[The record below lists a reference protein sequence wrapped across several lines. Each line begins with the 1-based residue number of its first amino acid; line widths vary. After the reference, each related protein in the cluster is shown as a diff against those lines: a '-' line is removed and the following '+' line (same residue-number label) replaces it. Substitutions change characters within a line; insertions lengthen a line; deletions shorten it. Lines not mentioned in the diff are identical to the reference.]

1 MNSNITPLYTLL
13 KALLKMSENMSIN
26 NILEEEC
33 ESKLSLVI
41 RKVQEG
47 KTYIC
52 ITNITTDRSR
62 DIHIVITMNTLGSNM
77 QFFGR
82 MEETIGSNRIIVFN
96 SKKKTA
102 TITETNKCHHAKDIS
117 SIFTLLRKHSD
128 IKVIVC
134 CAHEKRIRSS
144 IPDLFG
150 LAEEMT
156 ATAFAN
162 RKFIV
167 HIDEAH
173 KYIPENEEN
182 IRSFN
187 YSSVVKSIIGYSG
200 SPIKIWSARH
210 EDPLFHKIHIVD
222 VQGEFDIIRSPEYFG
237 VNSCEHI
244 IVEAEDGFDI
254 AKIIEDAN
262 IQPQIP
268 NFALIEADMTEK
280 GRSTWYGERY
290 CFDLGNEILFLS
302 FLDYI
307 LGRMNIPQDSFSYNF
322 VPAYTRKVT
331 HYQTVEI
338 IHSKYPK
345 ANVIVMNGN
354 GMTLFRLGQS
364 RLNPGK
370 FISKRIVNDKKIRET
385 VSLEEQKLL
394 LEPAYMVQKLI
405 ANFANYPTFVTGQT
419 CVGMSV
425 TLINQHIGNFDN
437 VVMVH
442 QQFSAD
448 KLYQLCRFL
457 FNYTNWSEE
466 NKSKIK
472 KTNLYSLTK
481 HVIDTCVKYEEEVEY
496 MSSEFAGKT
505 CSLREIQGLEPEE
518 PSVAEQR
525 KNALSSINLYN
536 SNDLWKKFKV
546 YDGND
551 EEQWNKVNAFYN
563 EKMGHDIP
571 TRSKPK
577 QKDPKTDEV
586 SLFYHCSTTGSVAIQ
601 MNNTIKRMATQSW
614 WSTFQLLP
622 DRLNYARIF
631 VGYDSLED
639 PSEYTIYVK
648 HAQLHDLDETR
659 EILSKYGKKSYATV
673 SSSSNSEEEV

>member
-1 MNSNITPLYTLL
+1 
-13 KALLKMSENMSIN
+13 MSENMSIN

-102 TITETNKCHHAKDIS
+102 TINESNRCHHAKDVS

-134 CAHEKRIRSS
+134 CAHEKRIRAS
-144 IPDLFG
+144 IPELFG

-173 KYIPENEEN
+173 KYIPENEDN

-187 YSSVVKSIIGYSG
+187 YSPVVKSIIGYSG

-244 IVEAEDGFDI
+244 IVESEEGFDI

-262 IQPQIP
+262 IQPEIP
-268 NFALIEADMTEK
+268 NFAWIEADMTEK
-280 GRSTWYGERY
+280 NRPTWYDEKY
-290 CFDLGNEILFLS
+290 HFDLGNEILFLS

-307 LGRMNIPQDSFSYNF
+307 LGRMDIPQDSFSYNF
-322 VPAYTRKVT
+322 VPAYTRKAT

-354 GMTLFRLGQS
+354 GMTLFRLAQS
-364 RLNPGK
+364 RLHPGK

-405 ANFANYPTFVTGQT
+405 ANFTNCPTFVTGQT

-437 VVMVH
+437 VVMAH

-457 FNYTNWSEE
+457 FNYTNWSQE

-518 PSVAEQR
+518 PSAIEQR

-536 SNDLWKKFKV
+536 STDLWKKFKV

-551 EEQWNKVNAFYN
+551 EEQWEKVNAFYN

-571 TRSKPK
+571 TRSRPK
-577 QKDPKTDEV
+577 QKDPKTDEI

-622 DRLNYARIF
+622 DKLNYARIF

-639 PSEYTIYVK
+639 HSEYTIYVK
-648 HAQLHDLDETR
+648 YAQLHDVDETR
-659 EILSKYGKKSYATV
+659 DILSKYGKKSYAI
-673 SSSSNSEEEV
+673 SSSSSSSEEEI

>member
-1 MNSNITPLYTLL
+1 
-13 KALLKMSENMSIN
+13 MSDNNMSYKQVI
-26 NILEEEC
+26 EEEC

-52 ITNITTDRSR
+52 ITNITTDRTK

-102 TITETNKCHHAKDIS
+102 TINETNRCHHAKDVS
-117 SIFTLLRKHSD
+117 SIFTLLRRYPD

-134 CAHEKRIRSS
+134 CAHEKRIRES
-144 IPDLFG
+144 IPELFA
-150 LAEEMT
+150 LASDMT
-156 ATAFAN
+156 ATTFAN
-162 RKFIV
+162 RKFVI

-173 KYIPENEEN
+173 KYVPENEEHV
-182 IRSFN
+182 RDFN
-187 YSSVVKSIIGYSG
+187 YSPVVKSIIGYSG

-210 EDPLFHKIHIVD
+210 EDPLFHKIHILD
-222 VQGEFDIIRSPEYFG
+222 VEGEFDIIRSPEYFG

-254 AKIIEDAN
+254 SKMMEDAN
-262 IQPQIP
+262 IQPDIP
-268 NFALIEADMTEK
+268 NFAWIEADMTEK
-280 GRSTWYGERY
+280 NRPTWYGEKFH
-290 CFDLGNEILFLS
+290 FDLGNEMLFLS
-302 FLDYI
+302 FLDYT
-307 LGRMNIPQDSFSYNF
+307 LGRMEIPQESFSYNF
-322 VPAYTRKVT
+322 VPAYTRKAT

-354 GMTLFRLGQS
+354 GMTLFRLGPS
-364 RLNPGK
+364 RLHPGK
-370 FISKRIVNDKKIRET
+370 FISKRVISDKKIRESA
-385 VSLEEQKLL
+385 SLEEQKLL

-405 ANFANYPTFVTGQT
+405 EQFSGFPTFVTGQT

-425 TLINQHIGNFDN
+425 TLINQYIGNFDN
-437 VVMVH
+437 VVMAH

-466 NKSKIK
+466 NKGKIK
-472 KTNLYSLTK
+472 KTKLYSLTK

-518 PSVAEQR
+518 PSALEQR
-525 KNALSSINLYN
+525 KNALASISLHNA
-536 SNDLWKKFKV
+536 SDLWKKFKV

-551 EEQWNKVNAFYN
+551 DEQWAKVEAFYN

-571 TRSKPK
+571 SRSRPK

-586 SLFYHCSTTGSVAIQ
+586 SLFYHCSTTGSVGIQ
-601 MNNTIKRMATQSW
+601 MNATIKRMATQSW

-622 DRLNYARIF
+622 DRFNYARIF

-639 PSEYTIYVK
+639 SSEYTIYVK
-648 HAQLHDLDETR
+648 HAQLHDVDETR
-659 EILSKYGKKSYATV
+659 EILGKFGKKMSATLV
-673 SSSSNSEEEV
+673 ASSSSSSSSEEEV

>member
-1 MNSNITPLYTLL
+1 MNNHSKI
-13 KALLKMSENMSIN
+13 IN
-26 NILEEEC
+26 CREEMEEEN

-52 ITNITTDRSR
+52 ITNITSDKTK

-102 TITETNKCHHAKDIS
+102 TINDTKKCHHAKDVSAILS
-117 SIFTLLRKHSD
+117 LLRDFPD

-134 CAHEKRIRSS
+134 CAHEKRMRES
-144 IPDLFG
+144 IPELFA
-150 LAEEMT
+150 LAADMI
-156 ATAFAN
+156 ATRFAN
-162 RKFIV
+162 RKFII

-173 KYIPENEEN
+173 KYIPENEEHV
-182 IRSFN
+182 RAFN
-187 YSSVVKSIIGYSG
+187 YSPVVKSIIGYSG
-200 SPIKIWSARH
+200 SPNGIWSART
-210 EDPLFHKIHIVD
+210 EDPLFHKILIRD
-222 VQGEFDIIRSPEYFG
+222 IEEEFQIMRSPEYFG
-237 VNSCEHI
+237 VNCCEHI
-244 IVEAEDGFDI
+244 IVEAEEGFDI
-254 AKIIEDAN
+254 SKMMEDAN
-262 IQPQIP
+262 IQPDIP
-268 NFALIEADMTEK
+268 NFAWVESDMTEK
-280 GRSTWYGERY
+280 KRRTWYGEKFS
-290 CFDLGNEILFLS
+290 FDLGNEMMFLS
-302 FLDYI
+302 FLTYI
-307 LGRMNIPQDSFSYNF
+307 LERMDIPQDSFSYNF
-322 VPAYTRKVT
+322 IPAYTRKAT

-338 IHSKYPK
+338 IHNKYPN

-364 RLNPGK
+364 RIHPGK
-370 FISKRIVNDKKIRET
+370 FISKRVINDNKIRET
-385 VSLEEQKLL
+385 ASLEEQKLL

-405 ANFANYPTFVTGQT
+405 KEFSGFPTFVTGQH

-437 VVMVH
+437 VVMAH

-466 NKSKIK
+466 NKGKIK
-472 KTNLYSLTK
+472 KTKLYSLTK
-481 HVIDTCVKYEEEVEY
+481 NVIDKCVKYEEEVEY

-505 CSLREIQGLEPEE
+505 CSLREILGLEPEE
-518 PSVAEQR
+518 PSVREQR
-525 KNALSSINLYN
+525 KNALASISLQNT
-536 SNDLWKKFKV
+536 SNLWKKFKV

-551 EEQWNKVNAFYN
+551 DEQWEKVNAFYK

-571 TRSKPK
+571 SRSKPK
-577 QKDPKTDEV
+577 KKNPETDEV
-586 SLFYHCSTTGSVAIQ
+586 SQFYHCSTTGNVCIQ
-601 MNNTIKRMATQSW
+601 MNTTIKGMEKQSW

-622 DRLNYARIF
+622 ERFNYARIF
-631 VGYDSLED
+631 VGYDSEED
-639 PSEYTIYVK
+639 FSEYTIYVK
-648 HAQLHDLDETR
+648 YAQLYDTNETR
-659 EILSKYGKKSYATV
+659 DILMKFGKK
-673 SSSSNSEEEV
+673 NKDKLDDNF

>member
-1 MNSNITPLYTLL
+1 
-13 KALLKMSENMSIN
+13 MSDNMSIN

-33 ESKLSLVI
+33 DSKLSLVI

-52 ITNITTDRSR
+52 ITNITTDRTK

-102 TITETNKCHHAKDIS
+102 TINESNRCHHAKDVS
-117 SIFTLLRKHSD
+117 SIFTLLRKHPD

-134 CAHEKRIRSS
+134 CAHEKRIRES
-144 IPDLFG
+144 IPELFN
-150 LAEEMT
+150 LAEQMT

-162 RKFIV
+162 RKFII

-173 KYIPENEEN
+173 KYIPENEDH
-182 IRSFN
+182 IRNFN
-187 YSSVVKSIIGYSG
+187 YSPVVKSIIGYSG

-222 VQGEFDIIRSPEYFG
+222 VQGEFDIIRSPEYFS

-244 IVEAEDGFDI
+244 IVEAEEGFDT

-262 IQPQIP
+262 IQPEIP
-268 NFALIEADMTEK
+268 NFAWIESDMTEK
-280 GRSTWYGERY
+280 NRPTWYGEKY
-290 CFDLGNEILFLS
+290 HFDLGNEILFLS

-307 LGRMNIPQDSFSYNF
+307 LGRMDIPQDSFSYNF
-322 VPAYTRKVT
+322 VPAYTRKAT

-338 IHSKYPK
+338 IHRKYPK

-364 RLNPGK
+364 RLHPGK
-370 FISKRIVNDKKIRET
+370 FISKRIINDKKIRET
-385 VSLEEQKLL
+385 ASLKEQKML
-394 LEPAYMVQKLI
+394 LEPAYMVQKLVES
-405 ANFANYPTFVTGQT
+405 FADYPTFVTGQT

-437 VVMVH
+437 VVMAH

-457 FNYTNWSEE
+457 FNYTNWNAE

-472 KTNLYSLTK
+472 KTKLYSLTK

-525 KNALSSINLYN
+525 KNDLASISLHNSSE
-536 SNDLWKKFKV
+536 LWKKWKV

-551 EEQWNKVNAFYN
+551 EEQWAKVHTFYT
-563 EKMGHDIP
+563 EKMGHDIQA
-571 TRSKPK
+571 RSKPK
-577 QKDPKTDEV
+577 LKDPKTDED
-586 SLFYHCSTTGSVAIQ
+586 SLFYHCSTTGSVGIQ
-601 MNNTIKRMATQSW
+601 MNATIKRMSTQSW

-622 DRLNYARIF
+622 NRFNYARIF

-639 PSEYTIYVK
+639 PDEYTIYVK
-648 HAQLHDLDETR
+648 YAQLHEVEDTR
-659 EILSKYGKKSYATV
+659 DILSKWGKKSNVIA
-673 SSSSNSEEEV
+673 SSSSSSEEEV

>member
-1 MNSNITPLYTLL
+1 
-13 KALLKMSENMSIN
+13 MSDNMSIN

-33 ESKLSLVI
+33 DSKLSLVI

-52 ITNITTDRSR
+52 ITNITTDRTK

-102 TITETNKCHHAKDIS
+102 TINESNRCHHAKDVS
-117 SIFTLLRKHSD
+117 SIFTLLRKHPD

-134 CAHEKRIRSS
+134 CAHEKRIRES
-144 IPDLFG
+144 IPELFN
-150 LAEEMT
+150 LAEQMT

-162 RKFIV
+162 RKFII

-173 KYIPENEEN
+173 KYIPENEDH
-182 IRSFN
+182 IRNFN
-187 YSSVVKSIIGYSG
+187 YSPVVKSIIGYSG

-222 VQGEFDIIRSPEYFG
+222 VQGEFDIIRSPEYFS

-244 IVEAEDGFDI
+244 IVEAEEGFDT

-262 IQPQIP
+262 IQPEIP
-268 NFALIEADMTEK
+268 NFAWIESDMTEK
-280 GRSTWYGERY
+280 NRPTWYGEKY
-290 CFDLGNEILFLS
+290 HFDLGNEILFLS

-307 LGRMNIPQDSFSYNF
+307 LGRMDIPQDSFSYNF
-322 VPAYTRKVT
+322 VPAYTRKAT

-338 IHSKYPK
+338 IHRKYPK

-364 RLNPGK
+364 RLHPGK
-370 FISKRIVNDKKIRET
+370 FISKRIINDKKIRET
-385 VSLEEQKLL
+385 ASLKEQKML
-394 LEPAYMVQKLI
+394 LEPAYMVQKLVES
-405 ANFANYPTFVTGQT
+405 FADYPTFVTGQT

-437 VVMVH
+437 VVMAH

-457 FNYTNWSEE
+457 FNYTNWNAE

-472 KTNLYSLTK
+472 KTKLYSLTK

-525 KNALSSINLYN
+525 KNDLASISLHNSSE
-536 SNDLWKKFKV
+536 LWKKWKV

-551 EEQWNKVNAFYN
+551 EEQWAKVHTFYT
-563 EKMGHDIP
+563 EKMGHDIQA
-571 TRSKPK
+571 RSKPK
-577 QKDPKTDEV
+577 LKDPKTDED
-586 SLFYHCSTTGSVAIQ
+586 SLFYHCSTTGSVGIQ
-601 MNNTIKRMATQSW
+601 MNATIKRMFTQSW

-622 DRLNYARIF
+622 NRFNYARIF

-639 PSEYTIYVK
+639 PDEYTIYVK
-648 HAQLHDLDETR
+648 YAQLHEVEDTR
-659 EILSKYGKKSYATV
+659 DILSKWGKKSNVIA
-673 SSSSNSEEEV
+673 SSSSSSEEEV

>member
-1 MNSNITPLYTLL
+1 
-13 KALLKMSENMSIN
+13 MSDNMSFKQVN
-26 NILEEEC
+26 NLLEEEC

-52 ITNITTDRSR
+52 ITNITTDRTK

-102 TITETNKCHHAKDIS
+102 TINETNRCHHAKDVS
-117 SIFTLLRKHSD
+117 SIFTLLRRYPD

-134 CAHEKRIRSS
+134 CAHEKRIRES
-144 IPDLFG
+144 IPELFA
-150 LAEEMT
+150 LASDMT
-156 ATAFAN
+156 ATTFAN
-162 RKFIV
+162 RKFTV

-173 KYIPENEEN
+173 KYVPENEEHV
-182 IRSFN
+182 RDFN
-187 YSSVVKSIIGYSG
+187 YSPVVKSIIGYSG

-210 EDPLFHKIHIVD
+210 EDPLFHKIHILD
-222 VQGEFDIIRSPEYFG
+222 VEGEFDIIRSPEYFG

-254 AKIIEDAN
+254 SKMMEDAN
-262 IQPQIP
+262 IQPDIP
-268 NFALIEADMTEK
+268 NFAWIEADMTEK
-280 GRSTWYGERY
+280 NRPTWYGEKFH
-290 CFDLGNEILFLS
+290 FDLGNEMLFLS
-302 FLDYI
+302 FLDYT
-307 LGRMNIPQDSFSYNF
+307 LGRMEIPQESFSYNF
-322 VPAYTRKVT
+322 VPAYTRKAT

-364 RLNPGK
+364 RLHPGR
-370 FISKRIVNDKKIRET
+370 FISKRVINDKKIRESA
-385 VSLEEQKLL
+385 SLEEQKLL

-405 ANFANYPTFVTGQT
+405 EQFSGLPTFVTGQT

-425 TLINQHIGNFDN
+425 TLINQYIGNFDN
-437 VVMVH
+437 VVMAH

-466 NKSKIK
+466 NKGKIK
-472 KTNLYSLTK
+472 KTKLYSLTK

-518 PSVAEQR
+518 PSALEQR
-525 KNALSSINLYN
+525 KNALASISLHNA
-536 SNDLWKKFKV
+536 SDLWKKFKV

-551 EEQWNKVNAFYN
+551 DEQWAKVEAFYN

-571 TRSKPK
+571 TRSRPK

-586 SLFYHCSTTGSVAIQ
+586 SLFYHCSTTGSVGIQ
-601 MNNTIKRMATQSW
+601 MNATIKRMATQSW

-622 DRLNYARIF
+622 DRFNYARIF

-639 PSEYTIYVK
+639 SSEYTIYVK
-648 HAQLHDLDETR
+648 HAQLHDVDETR
-659 EILSKYGKKSYATV
+659 EILGKYGKKPSAAATA
-673 SSSSNSEEEV
+673 SSSSSEEEV